1 MKKIWNRG
9 QPLPPY
15 QLMGVKA
22 TVEGDS
28 RTVRR
33 IVHGEWPALPKGM
46 MR

>member
-1 MKKIWNRG
+1 M
-9 QPLPPY
+9 PPY

-22 TVEGDS
+22 TVEGDH

-33 IVHGEWPALPKGM
+33 IVHGEWPALPKTI